1 MFNQAEL
8 HQIFDKLEGVMSVKT
23 HPAYASTL
31 VTASVA
37 VNLKGN
43 NS

>member
-1 MFNQAEL
+1 
-8 HQIFDKLEGVMSVKT
+8 MSVKT

-37 VNLKGN
+37 VNLKEITVN
-43 NS
+43 TKYATDH

>member
-1 MFNQAEL
+1 
-8 HQIFDKLEGVMSVKT
+8 MSVKT

-37 VNLKGN
+37 VNLKGLLMTARVAL
-43 NS
+43 SDCGEGG